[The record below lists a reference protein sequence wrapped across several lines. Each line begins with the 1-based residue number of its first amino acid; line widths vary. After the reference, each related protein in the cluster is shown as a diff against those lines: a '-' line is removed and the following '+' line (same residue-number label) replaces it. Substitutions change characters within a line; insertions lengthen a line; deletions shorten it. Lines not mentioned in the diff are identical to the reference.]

1 MAITIHVIVF
11 IHWLQLMK
19 MTEENES
26 EGDTLRVNHTAANNI
41 TTNTVTFLPSVT
53 RTSTQ
58 TVSSRRSRKFNKNVS
73 ALRPSS
79 VKIFFKNRVQVKNLR
94 VKWPNYYSS
103 GDYIVSE
110 RLTMAIVMEYNKV
123 VSCMVQN
130 KPRLKLD
137 H

>member
-1 MAITIHVIVF
+1 MVDQTINSQQKDPKGCTLSPQLVF
-11 IHWLQLMK
+11 KVAYKLERKTKLLEGPGNLKKTFRPFGLRQL
-19 MTEENES
+19 
-26 EGDTLRVNHTAANNI
+26 
-41 TTNTVTFLPSVT
+41 
-53 RTSTQ
+53 
-58 TVSSRRSRKFNKNVS
+58 
-73 ALRPSS
+73 
-79 VKIFFKNRVQVKNLR
+79 KIFFLNRVQVKTLR

-123 VSCMVQN
+123 ISCMVQY

>member
-1 MAITIHVIVF
+1 MVDQTIHAQQKDPKGCTLSPQLVF
-11 IHWLQLMK
+11 KVAYKLERKTKRL
-19 MTEENES
+19 
-26 EGDTLRVNHTAANNI
+26 EGPGNLI
-41 TTNTVTFLPSVT
+41 
-53 RTSTQ
+53 
-58 TVSSRRSRKFNKNVS
+58 NVS

-79 VKIFFKNRVQVKNLR
+79 VNFFFLNRVQVKNLR

-123 VSCMVQN
+123 VNCMVQY

>member
-1 MAITIHVIVF
+1 MKLHIKLEKKTKLLEGPGNLIKTFRPFGPH
-11 IHWLQLMK
+11 QL
-19 MTEENES
+19 
-26 EGDTLRVNHTAANNI
+26 
-41 TTNTVTFLPSVT
+41 
-53 RTSTQ
+53 
-58 TVSSRRSRKFNKNVS
+58 
-73 ALRPSS
+73 
-79 VKIFFKNRVQVKNLR
+79 IFFFLNRVQVKNLR

-123 VSCMVQN
+123 VNCMVQY

>member
-1 MAITIHVIVF
+1 MVDQTINSQQKDPKGCTLSPQLVF
-11 IHWLQLMK
+11 KVAYKL
-19 MTEENES
+19 E
-26 EGDTLRVNHTAANNI
+26 
-41 TTNTVTFLPSVT
+41 
-53 RTSTQ
+53 
-58 TVSSRRSRKFNKNVS
+58 RKTKLLLIKNGS

-79 VKIFFKNRVQVKNLR
+79 VKFFFLNRVQVKNLR

-123 VSCMVQN
+123 VNCMVQY